1 MLSRVRAQHVL
12 SEFTD
17 FILEDEIRESIVVN
31 VDIEYFKVINYEL
44 RKLGYR
50 MLHKSQ
56 INNTET
62 FTLVFILENK

>member
-56 INNTET
+56 ISNTET

>member
-1 MLSRVRAQHVL
+1 ML

-31 VDIEYFKVINYEL
+31 VDIEYFRVINYEL

-50 MLHKSQ
+50 LVHKSQ
-56 INNTET
+56 ISNTDS
-62 FTLVFILENK
+62 FTLVFMLRD